1 MKIVAVGD
9 GAVGKTSLIIV
20 HYQHVF
26 PFEYIPTILDIE
38 MSTIVRNKKNIQYQL
53 WDTAGAEDYDRLRPL
68 AYPETDVF
76 FLCYAIDS
84 RTSFEN
90 ITAKWIIEVRHHMP
104 TTPIILVGTKED
116 LRHQPNVVSVQ
127 EAEQV
132 AKQIGAYAHIL
143 CSSLNS
149 YNINLLL
156 STALDISY
164 QK

>member
-1 MKIVAVGD
+1 M
-9 GAVGKTSLIIV
+9 
-20 HYQHVF
+20 YQ
-26 PFEYIPTILDIE
+26 I
-38 MSTIVRNKKNIQYQL
+38 KYQL
-53 WDTAGAEDYDRLRPL
+53 WDSHDAEDYEDRLRPL

-90 ITAKWIIEVRHHMP
+90 ISFENITAKWIIEIKHHMP